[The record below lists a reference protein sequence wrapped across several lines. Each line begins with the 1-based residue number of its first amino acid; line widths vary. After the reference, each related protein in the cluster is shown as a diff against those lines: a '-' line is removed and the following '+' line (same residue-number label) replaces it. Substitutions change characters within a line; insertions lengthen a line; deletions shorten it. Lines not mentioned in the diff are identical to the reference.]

1 MKQKQ
6 VDEHFNAE
14 STFWRDV
21 YQRKDVLGTIFHQRK
36 ILALKIVEDL
46 SLPKSSDVL
55 EIGCGAGY
63 FAVAL
68 TDMGFK
74 VKAIDHASSMIE
86 LTNILANQKGLKNQL
101 QATIEDVHNL
111 TLSDNSFDLIVAL
124 GVIAWLYDLKK
135 GLCEIARVLKPGGY
149 LVLSMDNPHRWWV
162 DPPLF
167 IQGVVNQF
175 LQKIN
180 LQKRSLGAHAQY
192 YLIKEI
198 L

>member
-36 ILALKIVEDL
+36 IVSLKLIEDL
-46 SLPKSSDVL
+46 SLPKSSSVL

-63 FAVAL
+63 FVVAL
-68 TDMGFK
+68 ADIGFK
-74 VKAIDHASSMIE
+74 VKAIDHASSMID
-86 LTNILANQKGLKNQL
+86 LTTTLAKQKSLENQL

-111 TLSDNSFDLIVAL
+111 TFLDNSFDLIVAL
-124 GVIAWLYDLKK
+124 GVIAWLHDLKK
-135 GLCEIARVLKPGGY
+135 GLCEIARVLKPSGY

-167 IQGVVNQF
+167 
-175 LQKIN
+175 
-180 LQKRSLGAHAQY
+180 H
-192 YLIKEI
+192 
-198 L
+198 